1 MGNNNPKQ
9 FKEWNIKFLTKTTC
23 TCRAVNKEKY
33 TDRNG
38 SYFLGDVSFIFIFL
52 LANKR
57 GDMEGGLGKTPGKC
71 CI

>member
-1 MGNNNPKQ
+1 MEHKV
-9 FKEWNIKFLTKTTC
+9 FKEDSSGSSFPP
-23 TCRAVNKEKY
+23 NKEKY

-38 SYFLGDVSFIFIFL
+38 SYFLGDVRFIFIFL